1 MTLSLTPSFILQI
14 HGTTMGKRFAPAYAN
29 IYMADWERTLF
40 PKYLKTQFF
49 QLRYLDDIFGVW
61 NHPELDFKLNYY
73 IDTLNSHHDSIKVK
87 YNLQTLQIE
96 FLS

>member
-1 MTLSLTPSFILQI
+1 
-14 HGTTMGKRFAPAYAN
+14 
-29 IYMADWERTLF
+29 
-40 PKYLKTQFF
+40 
-49 QLRYLDDIFGVW
+49 
-61 NHPELDFKLNYY
+61 LDFKLNYY